1 VRTYKV
7 RLYNQDMQIT
17 LEETIEAPSMGEAME
32 KAKAL
37 KNDVNAVEH
46 YRAEFVL
53 KAITIH
59 EQ

>member
-1 VRTYKV
+1 MRTYLV

-17 LEETIEAPSMGEAME
+17 LEDTVVAPSMGEAME

-37 KNDVNAVEH
+37 KNDVNASEE
-46 YRAEFVL
+46 YCADFVI
-53 KAITIH
+53 KAITIK